1 MALSIFS
8 NRRLRMAVDVNS
20 LQEYP
25 TNAGVPQVPFL
36 VQHISYRIL
45 MTFVM
50 ILSVILDVKDAIWI

>member
-1 MALSIFS
+1 
-8 NRRLRMAVDVNS
+8 MAVDVNS
-20 LQEYP
+20 LQEYS

-50 ILSVILDVKDAIWI
+50 ILSVILEVKDAIWI